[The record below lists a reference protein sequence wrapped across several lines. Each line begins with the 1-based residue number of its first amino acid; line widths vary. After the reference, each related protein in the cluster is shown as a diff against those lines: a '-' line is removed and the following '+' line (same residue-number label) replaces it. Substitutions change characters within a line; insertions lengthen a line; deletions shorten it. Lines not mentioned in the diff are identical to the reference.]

1 LGLHA
6 GDKFREV
13 ATTKLLTEGLTA
25 LTEVLRE
32 LDAKLERVEQTRGQA
47 PILKGGAEQQLW
59 WVVGLFLLAPLRGLA
74 SAHL

>member
-25 LTEVLRE
+25 LTEALRE
-32 LDAKLERVEQTRGQA
+32 LDAKLERVEQHARS
-47 PILKGGAEQQLW
+47 
-59 WVVGLFLLAPLRGLA
+59 
-74 SAHL
+74 SADS